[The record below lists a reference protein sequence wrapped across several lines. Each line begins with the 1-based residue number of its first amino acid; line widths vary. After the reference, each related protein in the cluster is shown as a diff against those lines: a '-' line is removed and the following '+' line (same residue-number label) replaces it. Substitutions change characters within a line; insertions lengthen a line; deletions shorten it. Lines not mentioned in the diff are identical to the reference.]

1 MYTSNTCAQCKMVKR
16 LLTVR
21 NIAYEELNIDEHP
34 EYHKEVQSLS
44 GQLRVPVTVKEN
56 GNIVVGY
63 NPMQLL
69 AS

>member
-1 MYTSNTCAQCKMVKR
+1 MTKR
-16 LLTVR
+16 LLTMR
-21 NIAYEELNIDEHP
+21 NIAYEEFNIDDDP
-34 EYHKEVQSLS
+34 KYHLEVQRLS

-69 AS
+69 SV